1 METSMNDLI
10 SRQAAINAI
19 LHYIIRIP
27 GYMSNWGRKLTA
39 AIKEDLMDEIN
50 AIPHDQQWIPF
61 KTRPLTEDEK
71 TEHPEWSFI
80 IDGEIPEEGQRILVN
95 VAYKGHEAV
104 QMDEWGWNGE
114 GVYLESEYD
123 IGTEVTA
130 WMPLPEP
137 YKDEEGQ

>member
-1 METSMNDLI
+1 MNDLI

-19 LHYIIRIP
+19 LHYTIRIP

-39 AIKEDLMDEIN
+39 AIKEDLMNDIE
-50 AIPHDQQWIPF
+50 AIPPAQKWIPF
-61 KTRPLTEDEK
+61 DTRPLTEEEK
-71 TEHPEWSFI
+71 AEHPELSFI

-104 QMDEWGWNGE
+104 QMDEWGCDGE
-114 GVYLESEYD
+114 GAYLDSGYD

-130 WMPLPEP
+130 WMPLPTP
-137 YKDEEGQ
+137 YQGGAE